1 MNTNETPLLL
11 LLPDSVLVHMASHFL
26 KHREMRKLRL
36 ACSGLAKSYR
46 EYNELGR
53 TQVQRK
59 NTLLCKFYKSL
70 SATALFLLSCCNND
84 VSVGSSGTLRRQ
96 YERVRDTEVLKEN
109 MEKRHAIKVFRRYKR
124 MLEALIKLRKG
135 YDVDMRN
142 QIPTL
147 ADESCFQRWRC
158 LYRWSRNVQLKYA
171 MPDYPQD
178 DLVDQ
183 VEFEL
188 TGAIAFNH
196 EAHEPYTV
204 ILNSRPDGAAT

>member
-26 KHREMRKLRL
+26 KHRDMRHLRL
-36 ACSGLAKSYR
+36 ACSGLANTYR
-46 EYNELGR
+46 AYNELGR

-59 NTLLCKFYKSL
+59 STVLCKFYKL
-70 SATALFLLSCCNND
+70 LGATALFLLSCCNND
-84 VSVGSSGTLRRQ
+84 VSEGTSGTLRMQ
-96 YERVRDTEVLKEN
+96 YERLRDTEVLKEN
-109 MEKRHAIKVFRRYKR
+109 TEKRHAIKVFRRYKR
-124 MLEALIKLRKG
+124 VLEALIKLRKG

-142 QIPTL
+142 QFPTL
-147 ADESCFQRWRC
+147 ADEGCFQKWRG

-171 MPDYPQD
+171 MQNYPQD

-188 TGAIAFNH
+188 TGTTEFNH

-204 ILNSRPDGAAT
+204 VTFRNPDGVA

>member
-1 MNTNETPLLL
+1 MNTNPTPLLL
-11 LLPDSVLVHMASHFL
+11 LLPDTVLVHMASHFL
-26 KHREMRKLRL
+26 LHREMRRLRL
-36 ACSGLAKSYR
+36 ACSGLAKTYR
-46 EYNELGR
+46 AYNELGR

-59 NTLLCKFYKSL
+59 SILLCKFYKSL
-70 SATALFLLSCCNND
+70 SSSALFLLSFYNND
-84 VSVGSSGTLRRQ
+84 VSAGTSGTLRIH
-96 YERVRDTEVLKEN
+96 YEQLRDVETLKEN
-109 MEKRHAIKVFRRYKR
+109 MEKRQAIKIFRRYKR
-124 MLEALIKLRKG
+124 MLEALITLRKG

-147 ADESCFQRWRC
+147 ADEGCFQRWRC

-171 MPDYPQD
+171 MPNYPQD

-188 TGAIAFNH
+188 TGTTEFNH

-204 ILNSRPDGAAT
+204 MFRNPDGAA